1 MDTIHNTIYD
11 AVIIGGGPAGY
22 AAALRIAQ
30 LGGKACL
37 VEKNKVGGVCANQG
51 CIPTKTFLSITH
63 LFSSIQKAAKE
74 GLVFGMAEN
83 IVPEYAVIQNHVQ
96 TTVHKAVLGIQQL
109 LKAAGVKMIDGCAF
123 PTSAQ
128 EVQIFTD
135 EQKLSLLCTLKTKNI
150 ILATGSKA
158 KLPPISHPKIVT
170 SNEIL
175 TLASIPKELVIIG
188 AGYIGLEMASIF
200 SGLGS
205 KVTIIEIMPSILS
218 GEDPE
223 IATEM
228 QRLMTKQGITFCTD
242 SKVEEFV
249 PQEDYIQLKVIHAT
263 TQQQSLLT
271 SDRVLYAV
279 GRIPVFDQELLSKLG
294 IETTA
299 SGIVVDDS
307 MQTTLSSV
315 YAVGDV
321 TGKFLLAH
329 VALHQGIIAAES
341 VMGLQ
346 SKMEYDSVPR
356 CIYTSPEM
364 AFIGKRG
371 NAEGKFHFAAN
382 GRALTENQTEGM
394 VKAYLQDEILV
405 GISILGSNASELL
418 AFAGSMLGKSY
429 KEIKRMIIAHP
440 TLAEAIWEAVLDARG
455 EAIHKLPKRMERK
468 GI

>member
-1 MDTIHNTIYD
+1 MDAIDDRIYD
-11 AVIIGGGPAGY
+11 AVIIGAGPAGY

-37 VEKNKVGGVCANQG
+37 IEKNKVGGVCANQG
-51 CIPTKTFLSITH
+51 CIPTKTFLSIAH
-63 LFSSIQKAAKE
+63 LLFSIQKAAKE
-74 GLVFGMAEN
+74 GLVLGRAEN
-83 IVPEYAVIQNHVQ
+83 IVPDYAAIQNQVQ

-109 LKAAGVKMIDGCAF
+109 LRVAGVKMIEGYAF
-123 PTSAQ
+123 PNSAQ
-128 EVQIFTD
+128 EVQVFTD
-135 EQKLSLLCTLKTKNI
+135 GQKSSFLCTLKTKNI

-158 KLPPISHPKIVT
+158 KLPPISHPKIIT
-170 SNEIL
+170 SEEIF
-175 TLASIPKELVIIG
+175 TLPSAPKELVIIG
-188 AGYIGLEMASIF
+188 GGYIGLEMASIF

-205 KVTIIEIMPSILS
+205 KVTIIEILPGILS

-223 IATEM
+223 IAAEM
-228 QRLMTKQGITFCTD
+228 QRLMAKQGITILTD
-242 SKVEEFV
+242 SLVEEFRPEENQIV
-249 PQEDYIQLKVIHAT
+249 LNVLHTT

-271 SDRVLYAV
+271 SDLVLYAV

-307 MQTTLSSV
+307 MRTTLPGI

-341 VMGLQ
+341 VMGL
-346 SKMEYDSVPR
+346 SSRMDYDNVPR
-356 CIYTSPEM
+356 CIYTLPEM

-371 NAEGKFHFAAN
+371 NWEGKFHFAAN

-394 VKAYLQDEILV
+394 VKAYLQEEILV
-405 GISILGSNASELL
+405 GVSILGPNASELL

-429 KEIKRMIIAHP
+429 KEVKKMIIAHP
-440 TLAEAIWEAVLDARG
+440 TLAEAIWEAVLDTRG
-455 EAIHKLPKRMERK
+455 EAIHKLPRK
-468 GI
+468 